1 MNWVDFSIIAFVL
14 LSGVISYFYGFV
26 KELFSFLSWLLSFI
40 IALLFLGGLD
50 GLLTTLIPTLT
61 PYDDL
66 RLGAALI
73 ALFFLCFLLLEL
85 ISHLILNSIGPTHL
99 SGPDRVLGVVFGVA
113 RGSVIV
119 TWLIMLAGLTHLP
132 AGAAWQESVLI
143 RQFLP
148 IVKELRSQLPS
159 DVATKFDF
167 DAPPELQPPSF

>member
-1 MNWVDFSIIAFVL
+1 MNWVDFSIIVFVL
-14 LSGVISYFYGFV
+14 LSGVISYFYGF
-26 KELFSFLSWLLSFI
+26 
-40 IALLFLGGLD
+40 
-50 GLLTTLIPTLT
+50 IPTLT

-66 RLGAALI
+66 RLGVALI

-148 IVKELRSQLPS
+148 VVKELRSQLPS

-167 DAPPELQPPSF
+167 DPPPELQPPSF